1 MAILR
6 LLLVAMMCSISIA
19 QHPAPTSKA
28 LTFDF
33 TGSAAAQV
41 LQVTLDA
48 AGQIVLQVH
57 GHTLQTK
64 HSGGVLPKIESAE
77 EDVSTRTLV
86 WIVLGLVL
94 LLGVCTG
101 SHAAPGPSRCSCG
114 RGGRPGDEE
123 GAAGGRMDGGASMD
137 RRVYG

>member
-6 LLLVAMMCSISIA
+6 LLLVALVCSVSSA
-19 QHPAPTSKA
+19 AHHPAPTSKA
-28 LTFDF
+28 LTFNF

-41 LQVTLDA
+41 IQVTLDA

-94 LLGVCTG
+94 LLGVCTVLPSSSSSSTQPRHYWPG
-101 SHAAPGPSRCSCG
+101 SLTMHGTSPC
-114 RGGRPGDEE
+114 
-123 GAAGGRMDGGASMD
+123 DG
-137 RRVYG
+137 

>member
-6 LLLVAMMCSISIA
+6 LLLVAMMCAISIA
-19 QHPAPTSKA
+19 HHPAPTSKA
-28 LTFDF
+28 LTFNF

-41 LQVTLDA
+41 IQVTLDPD
-48 AGQIVLQVH
+48 GRIVLKVH

-64 HSGGVLPKIESAE
+64 HSGGGGGGVLPDIESAE

-94 LLGVCTG
+94 LLGVCT
-101 SHAAPGPSRCSCG
+101 ALPSRSSSSSTQP
-114 RGGRPGDEE
+114 RHYWPGSLTMH
-123 GAAGGRMDGGASMD
+123 GTSPCDG
-137 RRVYG
+137 